1 MNKNLLLAR
10 SIVSSVI
17 SSLLYIGAVSV
28 MLIAAQILPI
38 FLMLVAIIATIS
50 PILIMKLEFNKPIHI
65 MWSTIII
72 ATISVWPLVQIA
84 DYQGVI
90 VPLLAI
96 ISTIMSYIA
105 YDEM

>member
-1 MNKNLLLAR
+1 MLAR

-17 SSLLYIGAVSV
+17 SSLLYIRAISV
-28 MLIAAQILPI
+28 MLVASQMFSAILI
-38 FLMLVAIIATIS
+38 LVAIITIIA
-50 PILIMKLEFNKPIHI
+50 PICMMKLEFNSSIHI

-72 ATISVWPLVQIA
+72 SMVAMPFLVQIA

-90 VPLLAI
+90 VPSLAI
-96 ISTIMSYIA
+96 FATIVSYIA

>member
-10 SIVSSVI
+10 SIVSSIV
-17 SSLLYIGAVSV
+17 SSVLYIGAISV
-28 MLIAAQILPI
+28 MLVASQILSAVLI
-38 FLMLVAIIATIS
+38 LVAIITIIA
-50 PILIMKLEFNKPIHI
+50 PICIMKLEFNKPIHV
-65 MWSTIII
+65 MWSSIII

-96 ISTIMSYIA
+96 ASTIISYIA
-105 YDEM
+105 YEEF

>member
-10 SIVSSVI
+10 SIVSSIV
-17 SSLLYIGAVSV
+17 SSLLYIGAISV
-28 MLIAAQILPI
+28 MLVASQVFSAVLI
-38 FLMLVAIIATIS
+38 LVAVITIIA
-50 PILIMKLEFNKPIHI
+50 PICMMKLEFNSSIHV
-65 MWSTIII
+65 MWSSIVI
-72 ATISVWPLVQIA
+72 AMISMWPLAQIA

-96 ISTIMSYIA
+96 ASTIISYIA

>member
-28 MLIAAQILPI
+28 MLIAAQIIPI

-50 PILIMKLEFNKPIHI
+50 PILLMKLEFNKPFHV
-65 MWSTIII
+65 MWSSIIV
-72 ATISVWPLVQIA
+72 AMISMWPLVQIA

-90 VPLLAI
+90 VPLLSNFATI
-96 ISTIMSYIA
+96 ISYIA

>member
-10 SIVSSVI
+10 SIISSVI
-17 SSLLYIGAVSV
+17 SSLLYIGAISV
-28 MLIAAQILPI
+28 MLVAAQIIPVL
-38 FLMLVAIIATIS
+38 LMLVGIITTIS
-50 PILIMKLEFNKPIHI
+50 PILLMKLEFNRPIHI
-65 MWSTIII
+65 MWSSIVISMI
-72 ATISVWPLVQIA
+72 AMYPLVQIA

-96 ISTIMSYIA
+96 FATIISYIA

>member
-17 SSLLYIGAVSV
+17 SSLLYIGAISV
-28 MLIAAQILPI
+28 MLVASQVFSAILI
-38 FLMLVAIIATIS
+38 LVAIITIIA
-50 PILIMKLEFNKPIHI
+50 PICMMKLEFNKPIHV
-65 MWSTIII
+65 MWSTIVI
-72 ATISVWPLVQIA
+72 AMVAMPFLVQIA

-96 ISTIMSYIA
+96 FATIISYIA

>member
-10 SIVSSVI
+10 SIVSSIV

-28 MLIAAQILPI
+28 MLVASQVFSAILI
-38 FLMLVAIIATIS
+38 LVAIITIIA
-50 PILIMKLEFNKPIHI
+50 PICMMKLEFNSSIHV
-65 MWSTIII
+65 MWSTIVI
-72 ATISVWPLVQIA
+72 AMISMWPLVQIA

-96 ISTIMSYIA
+96 FATIISFIA
-105 YDEM
+105 YEDF